1 MFSLL
6 PLVDTHWVSKSHL
19 GGPSLMNTEDIRAKS
34 AQSRHNEVPRGQAQ
48 PKITK
53 ITIFG

>member
-1 MFSLL
+1 MFNLL

-34 AQSRHNEVPRGQAQ
+34 AQSRHNEPGILGKNQEVTQEVHG
-48 PKITK
+48 
-53 ITIFG
+53 